1 MRISTAQI
9 HTNGVIAI
17 QRRQAELARTQQQ
30 LATGKRILTPADD
43 PAGAV
48 QGLRLRQRIGSV
60 EQHERNAGYAV
71 TRLENEEV
79 ALASLGNALQ
89 RARELAVQAASDAL
103 SDENRQSIAQ
113 ELREISNAL
122 LDAANARDG
131 HGEHLF
137 GGYRTTARPFVRGP
151 DGRVQYVGDGG
162 RREVNLSPDR
172 RIAVGDNGL
181 EFMTIAE
188 GNGVFTVTP
197 DGANAGTGR
206 VAAAQV
212 MDAAAYNGESYT
224 LVMATADTYEVRD
237 GNGTVITTGNYAAGT
252 AIDFGGVRVVLDG
265 EPAAGD
271 SFAVE
276 PAGTVSLFAIVD
288 DLAAALE
295 EPAGTPAAR
304 ALTGHAV
311 ATALQDLDQ
320 AIGRVLELRTGVG
333 ARLNTLE
340 QWQNANADELLEL
353 RSSLSEI
360 EDLDYAEA
368 VSRFRL
374 QEVALEAAQAAQV
387 QLAGLSLF
395 NFLD

>member
-1 MRISTAQI
+1 MRISTSQI

-48 QGLRLRQRIGSV
+48 QGLKLHQRVGSV
-60 EQHERNAGYAV
+60 EQYERNAAYAV
-71 TRLENEEV
+71 TRLELEEV

-89 RARELAVQAASDAL
+89 RARELALQAANEML
-103 SDENRQSIAQ
+103 SDENRQSIAR

-122 LDAANARDG
+122 LDAANARDAS
-131 HGEHLF
+131 GEHLF
-137 GGYRTTARPFVRGP
+137 GGYRTTAQPFVRGP
-151 DGRVQYVGDGG
+151 DGQVKYVGDGG
-162 RREVNLSPDR
+162 RREADLSPDR

-181 EFMTIAE
+181 PFMTVPR

-197 DGANAGTGR
+197 DGANTGTGR
-206 VAAAQV
+206 VAVAEV
-212 MDAAAYNGESYT
+212 MDAAAYGGESYT
-224 LVMATADTYEVRD
+224 IVMTAADTYEVLD
-237 GNGTVITTGNYAAGT
+237 GNGVVVTTGAYAAGS

-265 EPAAGD
+265 APAAGD
-271 SFAVE
+271 SFAVG
-276 PAGTVSLFAIVD
+276 PAGTVSVFAIVD
-288 DLAAALE
+288 ELAAALE
-295 EPAGTPAAR
+295 APTGAPGAR
-304 ALTGHAV
+304 ALTSHAV
-311 ATALQDLDQ
+311 TTAVQNLDQ
-320 AIGRVLELRTGVG
+320 ALGRVLELRTGVG

-374 QEVALEAAQAAQV
+374 QQVALEAAQAAQV

-395 NFLD
+395 NFLR